1 MLQSQQEMH
10 NESQEETLSALM
22 DGELEDEEARRA
34 LGLIGRNDAL
44 ASRWSEYC
52 LIGDAMRG
60 CAEECPEL
68 GNRIRAAIERE
79 PTVLAPMRRP
89 RPQRPAVW
97 LAAAATLAAVTWT
110 LWGML
115 PEQEPARMA
124 DAQAVP
130 MDRQVMSYVA
140 AHQDYAQAV
149 ISTPEMHLTPV
160 VLASMEGGQ

>member
-1 MLQSQQEMH
+1 MLQSKQEMQYGT
-10 NESQEETLSALM
+10 QEETLSALL
-22 DGELEDEEARRA
+22 DGELEDAEARRA

-44 ASRWSEYC
+44 AGRWSEYC
-52 LIGDAMRG
+52 LIGDVLRG
-60 CAEECPEL
+60 CTEGCPEL
-68 GNRIRAAIERE
+68 GSRIRAAVQRE
-79 PTVLAPMRRP
+79 PTVLAPMRRN

-110 LWGML
+110 LWGNL

-124 DAQAVP
+124 GALAVP
-130 MDRQVMSYVA
+130 LDGQVMSYLA

-149 ISTPEMHLTPV
+149 ISTPEMHFTPV